1 MLLRAYADRDNFT
14 LAMVDLGEA
23 LANCRFDRFYP
34 CLRRL
39 FGVALRQVGNRLV
52 CFLRERDNLARLNVE
67 HECSCAG
74 GAAIDA
80 ETEHDLIS
88 RVGV

>member
-1 MLLRAYADRDNFT
+1 LW
-14 LAMVDLGEA
+14 
-23 LANCRFDRFYP
+23 
-34 CLRRL
+34 
-39 FGVALRQVGNRLV
+39 QVGNRPV

-67 HECSCAG
+67 HDRSCAG
-74 GAAIDA
+74 SAAIDA